1 MNKIIYSLLIL
12 FTINLCANAEAFNS
26 TNYSDIG
33 VFYSNTTFP
42 QSVVK
47 KNENTT
53 LPDDLSKFKK
63 GEAASHNFFNL
74 IDIGNAGIDA
84 AAKNGNIKK
93 IHYVD
98 TKVGKVYIPLFF
110 IPIYVKETK
119 TVVYGE

>member
-1 MNKIIYSLLIL
+1 MQKHLIPQITQTLGYFIQTQL
-12 FTINLCANAEAFNS
+12 FL
-26 TNYSDIG
+26 
-33 VFYSNTTFP
+33 
-42 QSVVK
+42 
-47 KNENTT
+47 ENTT